1 VIHHPKTGFL
11 SMADSSIPR
20 NAVLDDLELQQGLSA
35 INPRFGD
42 LCTRVAGEVW
52 GLPHVDQSTKA
63 LIAIAI
69 DVVIQNMQAEHSPF
83 NAHVAMARK
92 QGISW
97 DQIEEVLLFCCA
109 YAGLNKAAGAFVRM
123 ESLKAAELEH

>member
-1 VIHHPKTGFL
+1 
-11 SMADSSIPR
+11 M
-20 NAVLDDLELQQGLSA
+20 
-35 INPRFGD
+35 
-42 LCTRVAGEVW
+42 
-52 GLPHVDQSTKA
+52 DQSTKA

-69 DVVIQNMQAEHSPF
+69 DVVIQNMQAEDSPF
-83 NAHVAMARK
+83 NAHVVMARK

-123 ESLKAAELEH
+123 ESLKAAELEQ

>member
-35 INPRFGD
+35 INPLFGD

>member
-1 VIHHPKTGFL
+1 MARSGQSPYRSGLAADYSRPGLVDAATGDRL
-11 SMADSSIPR
+11 
-20 NAVLDDLELQQGLSA
+20 LL
-35 INPRFGD
+35 
-42 LCTRVAGEVW
+42 
-52 GLPHVDQSTKA
+52 
-63 LIAIAI
+63 
-69 DVVIQNMQAEHSPF
+69 QAEHSPF

>member
-1 VIHHPKTGFL
+1 
-11 SMADSSIPR
+11 MADSSIPR

-63 LIAIAI
+63 LIAIAL
-69 DVVIQNMQAEHSPF
+69 DVVIQNMQAEDSPF
-83 NAHVAMARK
+83 NAHVVMARK

>member
-1 VIHHPKTGFL
+1 
-11 SMADSSIPR
+11 MAENSVPR
-20 NAVLDDLELQQGLSA
+20 NAVLDDLELQHGLNS

-69 DVVIQNMQAEHSPF
+69 DVVIQNMQAEQSPF

-92 QGISW
+92 QGVGW
-97 DQIEEVLLFCCA
+97 EQIEEVLLFCCA
-109 YAGLNKAAGAFVRM
+109 YAGFNKAAGAFSRM
-123 ESLKAAELEH
+123 EVLKAAEQDC

>member
-1 VIHHPKTGFL
+1 
-11 SMADSSIPR
+11 
-20 NAVLDDLELQQGLSA
+20 
-35 INPRFGD
+35 
-42 LCTRVAGEVW
+42 
-52 GLPHVDQSTKA
+52 
-63 LIAIAI
+63 
-69 DVVIQNMQAEHSPF
+69 
-83 NAHVAMARK
+83 MARK